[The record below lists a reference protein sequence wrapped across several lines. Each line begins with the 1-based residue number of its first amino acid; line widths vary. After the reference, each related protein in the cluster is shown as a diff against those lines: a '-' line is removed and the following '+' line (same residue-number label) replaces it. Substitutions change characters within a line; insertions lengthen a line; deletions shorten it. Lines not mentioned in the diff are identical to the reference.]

1 MFQICIIYLYKFS
14 PKNKHSF
21 LRLLGQKGEESKVK
35 SKDDETSELLKLIAP
50 GTPIRNGLENILRAK
65 TGALLL
71 ITDNNEV
78 IEDIV
83 DGGFNINEEYT
94 SSRLYE
100 LAKMDG
106 AIVLS
111 GDLKKIL
118 FANAQLS
125 PSREIET
132 KETGTRHRTA
142 ERTAKQTGELVI
154 SISQRRNIITIF
166 KGNFRYILEDTNDV
180 LNKAN
185 QGIQTLERYKKVFDN
200 RLSILDEYEFNDIVT
215 LKNVIDV
222 IQRAE
227 MVMRIAEEIKR
238 QIYELGE
245 DGRLVNMQLEEL
257 LGGLEKEKELI
268 IKDYMVPTKKKIT
281 IEKIMEDLDELSYD
295 DIGKDTNIAKL
306 LGFGTFDDYDEVG
319 VYTRGYRILNRIP
332 RMPNNIIEN
341 LILSFKSFQH
351 ILAADIESLD
361 DVEGIGEIRARTI
374 KQSLR
379 RMQEQFM
386 FE

>member
-1 MFQICIIYLYKFS
+1 M
-14 PKNKHSF
+14 
-21 LRLLGQKGEESKVK
+21 
-35 SKDDETSELLKLIAP
+35 TELLKLIAP
-50 GTPIRNGLENILRAK
+50 GTPIRDGLENILRAK

-71 ITDNNEV
+71 ITDNNDV
-78 IEDIV
+78 IKDVV
-83 DGGFNINEEYT
+83 DGGFYINEEYT

-111 GDLKKIL
+111 GDLKRIL
-118 FANAQLS
+118 FANAQLI
-125 PSREIET
+125 PSRDIET
-132 KETGTRHRTA
+132 METGTRHRTA

-166 KGNFRYILEDTNDV
+166 KGNFRYILEDTNAV

-185 QGIQTLERYKKVFDN
+185 QGIQTLERYRKVFDN
-200 RLSILDEYEFNDIVT
+200 KLSILNEYEFNDIVT

-227 MVMRIAEEIKR
+227 MVRRISDEIKR
-238 QIYELGE
+238 QIYELGN

-257 LGGLEKEKELI
+257 MGGLEKEETLI
-268 IKDYMVPTKKKIT
+268 IKDYLEHVKGRKKRT
-281 IEKIMEDLDELSYD
+281 AEDVMEELSQIQYED
-295 DIGKDTNIAKL
+295 MTKEGTIAKL
-306 LGFGTFDDYDEVG
+306 LGYGTFDNYDEVG
-319 VYTRGYRILNRIP
+319 VYTRGYRILNKIP
-332 RMPNNIIEN
+332 RMPSNIVEN
-341 LILSFKSFQH
+341 LVASFKSFQH

-361 DVEGIGEIRARTI
+361 EVDGIGEVRARTI

-379 RMQEQFM
+379 RMQEQFI

>member
-1 MFQICIIYLYKFS
+1 M
-14 PKNKHSF
+14 H
-21 LRLLGQKGEESKVK
+21 
-35 SKDDETSELLKLIAP
+35 P
-50 GTPIRNGLENILRAK
+50 GTPIRDGLENILRAK

-71 ITDNNEV
+71 ITDNNE
-78 IEDIV
+78 IIKQIV
-83 DGGFNINEEYT
+83 DGGFTINEDY
-94 SSRLYE
+94 SSSKLYE

-118 FANAQLS
+118 FANAQLI

-132 KETGTRHRTA
+132 RETGTRHRTA

-166 KGNFRYILEDTNDV
+166 KGDFRYILEDTNAV

-200 RLSILDEYEFNDIVT
+200 RLDILNEYEFNDIVT

-227 MVMRIAEEIKR
+227 RVMRIADEIQR
-238 QIYELGE
+238 QIDELGE
-245 DGRLVNMQLEEL
+245 DGRLVKMQLDELIAGIEKEEL
-257 LGGLEKEKELI
+257 LI
-268 IKDYMVPTKKKIT
+268 IKDYIVPTKKKRT
-281 IEKIMEDLDELSYD
+281 PEKVLEEISELSD
-295 DIGKDTNIAKL
+295 EEIMRETTISKL
-306 LGFGTFDDYDEVG
+306 LGYETFDNYDEVG
-319 VYTRGYRILNRIP
+319 VYTRGYRILNKIP
-332 RMPNNIIEN
+332 RMPSNIVEN
-341 LILSFKSFQH
+341 LIMSFKSFQH

-361 DVEGIGEIRARTI
+361 EVDGIGEVRARTI

-379 RMQEQFM
+379 RMQEQFI

>member
-1 MFQICIIYLYKFS
+1 L
-14 PKNKHSF
+14 
-21 LRLLGQKGEESKVK
+21 
-35 SKDDETSELLKLIAP
+35 TELLKLIAP
-50 GTPIRNGLENILRAK
+50 GTPIRDGLENILRAK

-71 ITDNNEV
+71 ITDNNDV
-78 IEDIV
+78 IKDVV
-83 DGGFNINEEYT
+83 DGGFYINEEYT

-111 GDLKKIL
+111 GDLKRIL
-118 FANAQLS
+118 FANAQLI
-125 PSREIET
+125 PSRDIET
-132 KETGTRHRTA
+132 METGTRHRTA

-166 KGNFRYILEDTNDV
+166 KGNFRYILEDTNAV

-185 QGIQTLERYKKVFDN
+185 QGIQTLERYRKVFDN
-200 RLSILDEYEFNDIVT
+200 KLSILNEYEFNDIVT

-227 MVMRIAEEIKR
+227 MVRRISDEIKR
-238 QIYELGE
+238 QIYELGN

-257 LGGLEKEKELI
+257 MGGLEKEETLI
-268 IKDYMVPTKKKIT
+268 IKDYLAPVKGRKKRT
-281 IEKIMEDLDELSYD
+281 AEDVMGELSQIQYED
-295 DIGKDTNIAKL
+295 MTKEGTIAKL
-306 LGFGTFDDYDEVG
+306 LGYGTFDNYDEVG
-319 VYTRGYRILNRIP
+319 VYTRGYRILNKIP
-332 RMPNNIIEN
+332 RMPSNIVEN
-341 LILSFKSFQH
+341 LVASFKSFQH

-361 DVEGIGEIRARTI
+361 EVDGIGEVRARTI

-379 RMQEQFM
+379 RMQEQFI

>member
-1 MFQICIIYLYKFS
+1 MNGAKRSERRKQIL
-14 PKNKHSF
+14 
-21 LRLLGQKGEESKVK
+21 
-35 SKDDETSELLKLIAP
+35 TELLKLVAP
-50 GTPIRNGLENILRAK
+50 GTEIRNGLENILRAK

-71 ITDNNEV
+71 ITDNSEV
-78 IEDIV
+78 IKEIV
-83 DGGFNINEEYT
+83 DGGFYINEEYT
-94 SSRLYE
+94 SSKLYE

-118 FANAQLS
+118 FANAQLI
-125 PSREIET
+125 PSRDIET
-132 KETGTRHRTA
+132 RETGTRHRTA

-154 SISQRRNIITIF
+154 SISQRRNIITLF
-166 KGNFRYILEDTNDV
+166 KGDFRYILEDTNAV

-200 RLSILDEYEFNDIVT
+200 KLSILNEYEFNDIVT

-227 MVMRIAEEIKR
+227 MVKRISDEIKS

-245 DGRLVNMQLEEL
+245 DGRLVKMQLEEL
-257 LGGLEKEKELI
+257 MGGLEKEEMLI
-268 IKDYMVPTKKKIT
+268 IKDYMSISKKRRT
-281 IEKIMEDLDELSYD
+281 PEKIIQELAKTQYEE
-295 DIGKDTNIAKL
+295 ITKETTIAKL
-306 LGFGTFDDYDEVG
+306 LGYETFDNYDEVG

-332 RMPNNIIEN
+332 RMPSNIVEN

-351 ILAADIESLD
+351 ILDADIESLD
-361 DVEGIGEIRARTI
+361 EVEGIGEVRARTI